1 MNWVSVKPPI
11 LTNQRKKIY
20 YHEKKH
26 QNKYDKMN

>member
-20 YHEKKH
+20 YHEKNTKI
-26 QNKYDKMN
+26 NMIK